1 LFLLLLGVLAMAVPM
16 AALADE
22 EQMMNG
28 LPEYRSFV
36 TKAGKLRT
44 SGTVDPDTVWIGHI
58 GDPTWRPRDK
68 NGNIMD
74 AVTYPTIATGGF
86 GPYHIGRGPNFPGIG
101 PGATYNGVWDFDHF
115 QPGETDSLMGWW
127 PLARAFQSGDAVNND
142 DKARPFYGFDYGNL
156 GNYVI
161 NQGTPKRTFGVVS
174 YWHRDPGNL
183 AAPAFTDTGAV
194 IPGPNVEWKPIG
206 GTGNSAWCGLRAPG
220 DNNVIDPITGNA
232 INGTVLSYRG
242 NNSYNQVGSQSA
254 SGTDGNFPGYGSQWD
269 QMLYQDITVTDSTN
283 VVLGFDYVTAMD
295 VRRGGLAQQRIG
307 YFYKDPKKIVAPNDG
322 NFISAT
328 DAEASQQGPVDS
340 FMVYVGRPVDDLNC
354 RYTDG
359 NIAPVYDKNRRW
371 FSEVV
376 RLDNSGGL
384 GNVLEVLTATGFK
397 GGTGA
402 GGVLLPVAFSS
413 GKIGPTLVA
422 RNIITATGGTFRV
435 VFRVK
440 TNRGNDDEDF
450 GDGKTLGSKFSSL
463 TRGAA
468 VIDNV
473 SLTQGGGANLVK
485 FGDFENASSID
496 NNLGT
501 ATTAAWKTTGKPPGV
516 YVHVHTT
523 NPATIGA
530 APWND
535 PCSPPDLA
543 DPASTSRQCN
553 MVNNVL
559 TGGDHDNAEK
569 PGGEFG
575 APDQDRQRWV
585 ASPTINLVSFGG
597 NNDRIL
603 NPTSGPGVGQYNAMG
618 IDEEIAVY
626 SDINV
631 FWDVHTPGFRGNAPG
646 NGNFFSV
653 GLQSYPARQANGLKV
668 WGETRH
674 LLTINF
680 YAQQSC
686 FQNASSPFGNGL
698 LLTSNAGGVPDSIRI
713 YMQYMSRCFT
723 FPPSTNLTCS
733 PNSGVFT
740 GNHFDNLSI
749 ALIDAP
755 PPPGLA
761 ASPWYKYSDAFPA
774 TNVATFTS
782 SVFDT
787 CAAWLKAGF
796 NAYTATP
803 GLSRPDVQA
812 DSAWVDAAI
821 TPGLRVDMIFR
832 ILPGVGN
839 YVQIGNRN
847 SGIRRIP
854 TSTAAALPADGTLP
868 NGLTPTQR
876 FWGAYMQDNGA
887 FGTGGNGTTG
897 PGHTGGVWDP
907 NKWNSARCDT
917 VEKNLFPCSNLG
929 SNVSGLALTS
939 WHTMYHESDPKY
951 SVLGIAKNRCFV
963 VDPSVGRGLTCN
975 SKTTTSV
982 TSCNVICGTH
992 PVSPGGFPPLWTS
1005 DLTSGL
1011 PATEN
1016 GLPTG
1021 QTYEFTKIIP
1031 DGLLTPGAH
1040 VQYFFRRTPGL
1051 SAAVDL
1057 LPDTNF
1063 VFNTLSD
1070 GARWWHFSVLPDRW
1084 KDSGFGGSG
1093 MACMLVD
1100 DIGDRRF
1107 DEFFWVSI
1115 ADSIGLTLSNKRGA
1129 HNGWRARGD
1138 QDITVNIGGDDTIA
1152 RRDNGGQPGTRYDLW
1167 NTTAGESQT
1176 TAAAWLSNRAAAQ
1189 PVVGELVDGK
1199 ATRTGPTGDMLRNFY
1214 RNLVYLAGDLTTTF
1228 FGRIANRTDD
1238 DLAMLNDFAVNAAG
1252 TTKPRSV
1259 VVYGSGFSEWMTGQ
1273 GFSGFL
1279 GSYFGTTLRNGVYR
1293 TFSTNAHAVPPFVPV
1308 AGSALDNAGGG
1319 FGLNGMKFAMSD
1331 ACGLENDVLQVNG
1344 VVATAVA
1351 QVQYENVGS
1360 NGPYV
1365 ASIYAPNGT
1374 GRDQITFIDGTRIQ
1388 RIGTSISHDP
1398 VTGAEVLPLSQA
1410 GARAYLFKAITILG
1424 TLDCGSLSAPVAVGD
1439 GPMPGSAFVNFLNLR
1454 SSNPMHSGQARI
1466 AFGLARTEKV
1476 QVRVYDVTGRLV
1488 KTVADRVFAAG
1499 QEHVVMWDGTSDGGV
1514 KVKSGV
1520 YFYQLKTPTWTS
1532 QRKLAVLAN

>member
-1 LFLLLLGVLAMAVPM
+1 M

-22 EQMMNG
+22 EQVMNG
-28 LPEYRSFV
+28 MPEYRSFV

-58 GDPTWRPRDK
+58 ADPSWRPRDK

-74 AVTYPTIATGGF
+74 ALTYPTIATGGY

-101 PGATYNGVWDFDHF
+101 PGTSYNGVWDFDHY

-127 PLARAFQSGDAVNND
+127 PLARPFQSGDAVNTN
-142 DKARPFYGFDYGNL
+142 DKARPFYGFDYGNQ

-161 NQGTPKRTFGVVS
+161 NQGSPKRTFGVVS
-174 YWHRDPGNL
+174 YWHRDPGKL
-183 AAPAFTDTGAV
+183 ASPAFTDTGTV
-194 IPGPNVEWKPIG
+194 IAGPNVEWKPIG

-220 DNNVIDPITGNA
+220 DMNVIDPITGNA
-232 INGTVLSYRG
+232 INATVLSYRG
-242 NNSYNQVGSQSA
+242 NNSYNQIGSLST
-254 SGTDGNFPGYGSQWD
+254 SGTDANFPGYGSQWD
-269 QMLYQDITVTDSTN
+269 QMMYQDITVTDSTN
-283 VVLGFDYVTAMD
+283 LVLSFDYVTAMD
-295 VRRGGLAQQRIG
+295 VRRGGNGTQRVG
-307 YFYKDPKKIVAPNDG
+307 YFYMDPKRLVATNDG

-328 DAEASQQGPVDS
+328 DAEAAQQGPVDS
-340 FMVYVGRPVDDLNC
+340 FMVYVGRPVDDNNC
-354 RYTDG
+354 RYSDG
-359 NIAPVYDKNRRW
+359 SIAPVYDKNRRW

-376 RLDNSGGL
+376 RLDNSNGL
-384 GNVLEVLTATGFK
+384 TQVFEALTATGLK
-397 GGTGA
+397 GTVAGDGT
-402 GGVLLPVAFSS
+402 LTPLHFQS
-413 GKIGPTLVA
+413 GKIGPTLVS
-422 RNIITATGGTFRV
+422 RSIIGPTGGTLRV
-435 VFRVK
+435 VFRIK

-450 GDGKTLGSKFSSL
+450 GDGKTQGSRFSSG

-468 VIDNV
+468 IVDNV
-473 SLTQGGGANLVK
+473 TFTQGATNKVQ
-485 FGDFENASSID
+485 FGDFENANSVD
-496 NNLGT
+496 NNNAT
-501 ATTAAWKTTGKPPGV
+501 PTTAAWKTTGKPPGIF
-516 YVHVHTT
+516 VHVHTV
-523 NPATIGA
+523 NPSAIGA

-535 PCSPPDLA
+535 PCSPPVLS
-543 DPASTSRQCN
+543 DPSATSRQCN
-553 MVNNVL
+553 MVDNVL

-575 APDQDRQRWV
+575 ANDQDRQRWV
-585 ASPTINLVSFGG
+585 ASPTINLVSSGG
-597 NNDRIL
+597 NNDRVL

-618 IDEEIAVY
+618 IDEEIAVFN
-626 SDINV
+626 DINV
-631 FWDVHTPGFRGNAPG
+631 FWDVHSPGFRGNAPG
-646 NGNFFSV
+646 NGNFFAV

-674 LLTINF
+674 TATINF
-680 YAQQSC
+680 FGVQGC
-686 FQNASSPFGNGL
+686 FQTVSSPFLNGL
-698 LLTSNAGGVPDSIRI
+698 LLTSNTGGVPDSIRI
-713 YMQYMSRCFT
+713 YMQYLSRCFT
-723 FPPSTNLTCS
+723 FPTSTSLTCS
-733 PNSGVFT
+733 PSTGVNT

-749 ALIDAP
+749 GIIDTP
-755 PPPGLA
+755 PPPGLSI
-761 ASPWYKYSDAFPA
+761 SPWYKYSDAFPA
-774 TNVATFTS
+774 TTTTTFTS
-782 SVFDT
+782 AVFDT
-787 CAAWLKAGF
+787 CAAWIKAGF

-803 GLSRPDVQA
+803 GLTRPSIQA

-821 TPGLRVDMIFR
+821 APNVRVDMVFR

-847 SGIRRIP
+847 SGLRRIP

-887 FGTGGNGTTG
+887 FGTGGNGVTG
-897 PGHTGGVWDP
+897 PGHSSGVWDP

-917 VEKNLFPCSNLG
+917 VEKNLFPCLNLG
-929 SNVSGLALTS
+929 ANIPTLTVTS

-951 SVLGIAKNRCFV
+951 TVLGIAKNRCFV
-963 VDPSVGRGLTCN
+963 VDPSVGRGLTCS

-982 TSCNVICGTH
+982 TACNVICGSH
-992 PVSPGGFPPLWTS
+992 PVSSQFPPLWTD
-1005 DLTSGL
+1005 DLNSGMA
-1011 PATEN
+1011 PSEN
-1016 GLPTG
+1016 GLPAG
-1021 QTYEFTKIIP
+1021 QTYEYTKIIP

-1051 SAAVDL
+1051 SAGVDHDL

-1063 VFNTLSD
+1063 VFNPFSD

-1084 KDSGFGGSG
+1084 KDGAFGGNG
-1093 MACMLVD
+1093 MACMLVND
-1100 DIGDRRF
+1100 LGDRRF

-1115 ADSIGLTLSNKRGA
+1115 ADSIGLTLANKRGA
-1129 HNGWRARGD
+1129 HNGWRARSD

-1152 RRDNGGQPGTRYDLW
+1152 RRDNGGQPGTRWDLW
-1167 NTTAGESQT
+1167 NTTCGESQT
-1176 TAAAWLSNRAAAQ
+1176 TGAAWLANRAAVQ
-1189 PVVGELVDGK
+1189 PGVGELTEGK
-1199 ATRTGPTGDMLRNFY
+1199 GTRTGPTGDMLRTFY
-1214 RNLVYLAGDLTTTF
+1214 RNLVYLTGDLTTTF
-1228 FGRIANRTDD
+1228 FGRISNRTDD
-1238 DLAMLNDFAVNAAG
+1238 DLALLNDFAVNSTG
-1252 TTKPRSV
+1252 STKPRSV
-1259 VVYGSGFSEWMTGQ
+1259 VVYGSGFSEWMTGS

-1293 TFSTNAHAVPPFVPV
+1293 TFSTNQHAVPPFIPIS
-1308 AGSALDNAGGG
+1308 GSVLDNAGGG
-1319 FGLNGMKFAMSD
+1319 FGLAGMKFAISD
-1331 ACGLENDVLQVNG
+1331 ACGLENDVLATN
-1344 VVATAVA
+1344 VVVPGAVA
-1351 QVQYENVGS
+1351 QVLYENVGA

-1374 GRDQITFIDGTRIQ
+1374 GRDQITYIDGSRIQ

-1439 GPMPGSAFVNFLNLR
+1439 GPNPGSAYVNYLNLK
-1454 SSNPMHSGQARI
+1454 SSNPMHAGQARI

-1476 QVRVYDVTGRLV
+1476 QIKVYDVTGRLV
-1488 KTVADRVFAAG
+1488 KTVADRVFAGG
-1499 QEHVVMWDGTSDGGV
+1499 QEHVAVWDGTSDEGV

-1532 QRKLAVLAN
+1532 QKKLAVLAN